1 MKSVLF
7 VVFSFLLFSKKT
19 ALLKPKLSRT
29 FFDSIEKRDKKRL
42 EERALVIIITS
53 SSLLFEREKERER
66 KKERVRECR
75 ERGCVERERGCFVI
89 VPQC

>member
-1 MKSVLF
+1 MNEEC
-7 VVFSFLLFSKKT
+7 VVRCVFLLFSKKT

-42 EERALVIIITS
+42 EERALIIIIIIIITS

-66 KKERVRECR
+66 KKERV
-75 ERGCVERERGCFVI
+75 
-89 VPQC
+89 

>member
-42 EERALVIIITS
+42 EERALIIIIIIIIIIITS

-66 KKERVRECR
+66 KKERV
-75 ERGCVERERGCFVI
+75 
-89 VPQC
+89 

>member
-7 VVFSFLLFSKKT
+7 VVFSFLLFSKKLP
-19 ALLKPKLSRT
+19 LLKPKLSRT

-42 EERALVIIITS
+42 EERALIIIIIIIIIITS

-66 KKERVRECR
+66 KKEKV
-75 ERGCVERERGCFVI
+75 
-89 VPQC
+89 

>member
-42 EERALVIIITS
+42 EERALIIIIIITS

-66 KKERVRECR
+66 ER
-75 ERGCVERERGCFVI
+75 ERESVERERVCV
-89 VPQC
+89 

>member
-29 FFDSIEKRDKKRL
+29 FSSLSPTDSLAEKKRV
-42 EERALVIIITS
+42 EERALIIIITS
-53 SSLLFEREKERER
+53 SSLLFEREKERESV
-66 KKERVRECR
+66 ER
-75 ERGCVERERGCFVI
+75 VERERESV
-89 VPQC
+89 

>member
-29 FFDSIEKRDKKRL
+29 FLDSIEKRDKKRL
-42 EERALVIIITS
+42 EERALIIIIIIITS

-66 KKERVRECR
+66 KKERV
-75 ERGCVERERGCFVI
+75 
-89 VPQC
+89 

>member
-42 EERALVIIITS
+42 EERALIIIIIIIIIITS

-66 KKERVRECR
+66 KKERV
-75 ERGCVERERGCFVI
+75 
-89 VPQC
+89 

>member
-7 VVFSFLLFSKKT
+7 VVFSFLLFSKKLP
-19 ALLKPKLSRT
+19 LLKPKLSRT

-42 EERALVIIITS
+42 EERALINIIIIIITS

-66 KKERVRECR
+66 KKERV
-75 ERGCVERERGCFVI
+75 
-89 VPQC
+89 

>member
-42 EERALVIIITS
+42 EERALIIIIIIIIITS

-66 KKERVRECR
+66 KKERV
-75 ERGCVERERGCFVI
+75 
-89 VPQC
+89 

>member
-7 VVFSFLLFSKKT
+7 VVFSFLLFSKKLP
-19 ALLKPKLSRT
+19 LLKPKLSRT

-42 EERALVIIITS
+42 EERALIIIIIIIIIIITS

-66 KKERVRECR
+66 KKERV
-75 ERGCVERERGCFVI
+75 
-89 VPQC
+89 

>member
-7 VVFSFLLFSKKT
+7 VVFSFLLFSKKLP
-19 ALLKPKLSRT
+19 LLKPKLSRT

-42 EERALVIIITS
+42 EERALIIIIIIIIITS

-66 KKERVRECR
+66 KKERV
-75 ERGCVERERGCFVI
+75 
-89 VPQC
+89 

>member
-29 FFDSIEKRDKKRL
+29 FSSLSPTDSLDRKKRQKKGG
-42 EERALVIIITS
+42 
-53 SSLLFEREKERER
+53 RESTHHHHHIFFAAVRERER
-66 KKERVRECR
+66 KRE
-75 ERGCVERERGCFVI
+75 CVERERV
-89 VPQC
+89 

>member
-42 EERALVIIITS
+42 EERALIIIIIIIIIIITS
-53 SSLLFEREKERER
+53 SSLLWEREKERER
-66 KKERVRECR
+66 KKERV
-75 ERGCVERERGCFVI
+75 
-89 VPQC
+89 

>member
-42 EERALVIIITS
+42 EERALIIIIIIIITS

-66 KKERVRECR
+66 KKERV
-75 ERGCVERERGCFVI
+75 
-89 VPQC
+89 